1 MDRCGDLGKYI
12 NYEFLGFVET
22 VMCIRFYYVTVNS
35 RIGILIPSLS
45 CLTILYLLYI
55 WMWSVEGKWHKPKVK
70 LWNRESLP
78 LMAFW
83 FLEKQPLPLLG
94 SQKYPLFLEKKK
106 ESAILIWILMKTC
119 FNKLAFPVSIYK
131 FELLNSPV
139 DLKVYLQVKE
149 L

>member
-1 MDRCGDLGKYI
+1 
-12 NYEFLGFVET
+12 
-22 VMCIRFYYVTVNS
+22 
-35 RIGILIPSLS
+35 
-45 CLTILYLLYI
+45 
-55 WMWSVEGKWHKPKVK
+55 
-70 LWNRESLP
+70 
-78 LMAFW
+78 MAFW

-94 SQKYPLFLEKKK
+94 SQNYPLFLQKKK